1 MAGMDEN
8 KHLYVQAVKYNAT
21 TGPYQSLALP
31 WWVRTPKKL
40 VYEQRDRGS
49 IEPLICGEE
58 VFMRIADDLKAA
70 THSVDIITWGFD
82 PGMVLKRGFKA
93 EDGQRYGDLLLEL
106 ATRKKDPVMVRLLV
120 WFDDQLSQTL
130 MKNIPGYYGTRF
142 PAIGCS
148 SETGFYSEGHQKYN
162 ARWFEKICSGEV
174 PNICFHVRSIL
185 PEMLPRSLWGEE
197 VPSNVA
203 ATVTAR
209 FPTHHQKMLLVD
221 YEFPA
226 KAVGYV
232 MGHNSTT
239 DFWDTAAHIYR
250 DPRRETFYRGDPMSF
265 EEGPALNHGAGA
277 YLGTAYRPSQ
287 AELETKQQALEA
299 ALKRNAYV
307 AKPYQD
313 VSARVRGPVLYDLN
327 QNFCQGWSESTPPSS
342 YFTEKYWLVTKYLS
356 RGLHDVS
363 RSIQKL
369 VHRDPD
375 HDFAKRRDA
384 VQPDDFVLCGGQHSM
399 QLLRTQPM
407 HGEKTIKECYANL
420 NRQAHHYIFI
430 QNQYI
435 QYGAWAEHLK
445 TCVQNLRGGG
455 FLKPIY
461 VFILT
466 STPERDGMDIA
477 TYDVAQQ
484 LGQSAT
490 MKVLHEQAL
499 EKVRQ
504 GKREMPLTPKQ
515 LSKSGVNAVMGSLWT
530 CVQPRP
536 KPDEYEEIYIHA
548 KVAIV
553 DDAAFTIGSANLN
566 LRSMAIDS
574 ELNVLSQAKDVA
586 YKLRCD
592 LFTQCYGDPGPG
604 QFGNM
609 EDTFNDWQERMAK
622 NAQAIRSNDPLK
634 GQIVAF
640 HVDRKPGAP
649 LI

>member
-1 MAGMDEN
+1 MGRMNEN
-8 KHLYVQAVKYNAT
+8 AKLYEQTLSYSKTA
-21 TGPYQSLALP
+21 GPYQCLTLP
-31 WWVRTPKKL
+31 WWVQTPKP
-40 VYEQRDRGS
+40 VYFPRHRGS

-58 VFMRIADDLKAA
+58 VFSRIADDLKAA

-82 PGMVLKRGFKA
+82 PGMVLKRGFEAK
-93 EDGQRYGDLLLEL
+93 DGQRYGDLLMEI
-106 ATRKKDPVMVRLLV
+106 ATRKKDPVKVRLLV
-120 WFDDQLSQTL
+120 WYDDQVSQTL

-148 SETGFYSEGHQKYN
+148 SETGFYREGHQKYN
-162 ARWFEKICSGEV
+162 AEWFEKICAGEV
-174 PNICFHVRSIL
+174 PNICFHVRTIL
-185 PEMLPRSLWGEE
+185 PELFPRALAGED
-197 VPSNVA
+197 VPSSA
-203 ATVTAR
+203 AAQGTAR

-221 YEFPA
+221 YEQPA
-226 KAVGYV
+226 RAVGYV
-232 MGHNSTT
+232 MGHNSIT

-250 DPRRETFYRGDPMSF
+250 DPRRETFYRDDPMSF
-265 EEGPALNHGAGA
+265 NAGPTLDHGAGA
-277 YLGTAYRPSQ
+277 YLGTVYRPSE
-287 AELETKQQALEA
+287 AELETKQRALEA

-327 QNFCQGWSESTPPSS
+327 HNFCQAWDESTPPSS
-342 YFTEKYWLVTKYLS
+342 YFIEKYWLVTKYLS
-356 RGLHDVS
+356 RNLHKIS

-369 VHRDPD
+369 VHSDPD
-375 HDFAKRRDA
+375 HDFAKRRKA
-384 VQPDDFVLCGGQHSM
+384 VQPDAFILRGGEHST

-420 NRQAHHYIFI
+420 TRQTHHYIFI

-435 QYGAWAEHLK
+435 QYGTWAEHLK
-445 TCVQNLRGGG
+445 ICVQNLRKGG
-455 FLKPIY
+455 FKKPIY

-484 LGQSAT
+484 LGQSTT
-490 MKVLHEQAL
+490 MKIEHTQAMAQA
-499 EKVRQ
+499 KK
-504 GKREMPLTPKQ
+504 GKGKMPLTPEE
-515 LSKSGVNAVMGSLWT
+515 LAIDGINVVMGSLWT
-530 CVQPRP
+530 CAQPKP

-553 DDAAFTIGSANLN
+553 DDAAFTVGSANLN

-574 ELNVLSQAKDVA
+574 ELNILSQAKDVS

-592 LFTQCYGDPGPG
+592 LFLQCSGDPGPT
-604 QFGNM
+604 QFGDM
-609 EDTFNDWQERMAK
+609 EDTFDKWQKRMAA
-622 NAQAIRSNDPLK
+622 NAEAMKSNEPLLS
-634 GQIVAF
+634 QIVAF
-640 HVDRKPGAP
+640 HVNRKPGAP

>member
-1 MAGMDEN
+1 MGGMNEN
-8 KHLYVQAVKYNAT
+8 AKLYKQKLSYNKIS
-21 TGPYQSLALP
+21 GPYQCLTLP
-31 WWVRTPKKL
+31 WWVQTPKP
-40 VYEQRDRGS
+40 VYYPRHRGS

-58 VFMRIADDLKAA
+58 VFMRVADDLKVA
-70 THSVDIITWGFD
+70 TRSIDIITWGFD

-93 EDGQRYGDLLLEL
+93 QDGQRYGDLLLEL

-120 WFDDQLSQTL
+120 WYDDQVSQTL

-148 SETGFYSEGHQKYN
+148 SATGFYSEGHQKYN
-162 ARWFEKICSGEV
+162 AEWFEKICSGQV
-174 PNICFHVRSIL
+174 PNICFHVRAIL
-185 PEMLPRSLWGEE
+185 PKLFPLAILGED
-197 VPSNVA
+197 VPAHA
-203 ATVTAR
+203 AAQGTAR
-209 FPTHHQKMLLVD
+209 FPTHHQKMLLID
-221 YEFPA
+221 YELPA

-232 MGHNSTT
+232 MGHNSIT
-239 DFWDTAAHIYR
+239 DFWDTAAHIYQ
-250 DPRRETFYRGDPMSF
+250 DPRRETFYRDDPMSF
-265 EEGPALNHGAGA
+265 KAGPGLDHGAGA
-277 YLGTAYRPSQ
+277 NLGTADRPSE
-287 AELETKQQALEA
+287 AELETKRRALEHYH
-299 ALKRNAYV
+299 KHNAYV

-327 QNFCQGWSESTPPSS
+327 HNFCQGWSESTPPSS
-342 YFTEKYWLVTKYLS
+342 YFTEKYWLVTKYLA
-356 RGLHDVS
+356 RGLHDIS

-369 VHRDPD
+369 THSDPD
-375 HDFAKRRDA
+375 HDFAERRKA
-384 VQPDDFVLCGGQHSM
+384 VTPEALMLRGGQHSA

-420 NRQAHHYIFI
+420 TRQAHHYIFF

-435 QYGAWAEHLK
+435 QYGAWATHLNE
-445 TCVQNLRGGG
+445 CVQNLRKGG
-455 FLKPIY
+455 FKKPIY

-490 MKVLHEQAL
+490 MKVEHDEAELQAL
-499 EKVRQ
+499 Q
-504 GKREMPLTPKQ
+504 GKRAMPITPKQ
-515 LSKSGVNAVMGSLWT
+515 LAKSGINAVMGSLWT
-530 CVQPRP
+530 CVQPKP
-536 KPDEYEEIYIHA
+536 KPDEYEEIYIHS

-566 LRSMAIDS
+566 VRSMAIDS
-574 ELNVLSQAKDVA
+574 ELNILSEAKDVA

-592 LFTQCYGDPGPG
+592 MFSQCAGSPGPG
-604 QFGNM
+604 QF
-609 EDTFNDWQERMAK
+609 EDIGETFDEWKKKMHK
-622 NAQAIRSNDPLK
+622 NLQAMKAGEPLL

-640 HVDRKPGAP
+640 NVDRKPGAP

>member
-1 MAGMDEN
+1 MGGMNEN
-8 KHLYVQAVKYNAT
+8 AKLYEQTLSYSKTA
-21 TGPYQSLALP
+21 GPYQCLTLP
-31 WWVRTPKKL
+31 WWVKTPKPL
-40 VYEQRDRGS
+40 YFPRHRGS

-58 VFMRIADDLKAA
+58 VFLRIADDLKAA
-70 THSVDIITWGFD
+70 TRSVDIITWGFD
-82 PGMVLKRGFKA
+82 PGMVLKRGFEAK
-93 EDGQRYGDLLLEL
+93 DGQRYGDLLLEI
-106 ATRKKDPVMVRLLV
+106 ATRKKDPVKVRLLV
-120 WFDDQLSQTL
+120 WYDDQVSQTL

-148 SETGFYSEGHQKYN
+148 SATGFYREGHQTYN
-162 ARWFEKICSGEV
+162 AEWFEKICAGEV
-174 PNICFHVRSIL
+174 PNICFHVRTIL
-185 PEMLPRSLWGEE
+185 PELFPRALAGED
-197 VPSNVA
+197 VPSSA
-203 ATVTAR
+203 AAQGTAR

-221 YEFPA
+221 YEQPA
-226 KAVGYV
+226 RAVGYV
-232 MGHNSTT
+232 MGHNSIT

-250 DPRRETFYRGDPMSF
+250 DPRRETFYRDDPMSF
-265 EEGPALNHGAGA
+265 NAGPTLDHGAGA
-277 YLGTAYRPSQ
+277 YLGTAYRPSE
-287 AELETKQQALEA
+287 AELETKRRALEA

-327 QNFCQGWSESTPPSS
+327 HNFCQAWSESTPPSS
-342 YFTEKYWLVTKYLS
+342 YFTEKYWLITKYLS
-356 RGLHDVS
+356 RGLHNVS
-363 RSIQKL
+363 RSIQKF
-369 VHRDPD
+369 VHSDPD
-375 HDFAKRRDA
+375 HKFAKRRKA
-384 VQPDDFVLCGGQHSM
+384 IQPDAFILRGGEHST

-420 NRQAHHYIFI
+420 TRQAHHYIFI

-435 QYGAWAEHLK
+435 QYGTWAEHLK
-445 TCVQNLRGGG
+445 MCVQNLRKGG
-455 FLKPIY
+455 FNKPIY

-484 LGQSAT
+484 LGQSTT
-490 MKVLHEQAL
+490 MKVEHELAVEQAN
-499 EKVRQ
+499 KRK
-504 GKREMPLTPKQ
+504 GKMPLTPEQ
-515 LSKSGVNAVMGSLWT
+515 LSKSGINAVMGSLWT
-530 CVQPRP
+530 CAQPAP

-574 ELNVLSQAKDVA
+574 ELNILSQAKDVA

-592 LFTQCYGDPGPG
+592 LFTQCFGAPGPM
-604 QFGNM
+604 QFHDM
-609 EDTFNDWQERMAK
+609 LKTFNKWQERMTDNARAIK
-622 NAQAIRSNDPLK
+622 NNNPLL

>member
-1 MAGMDEN
+1 MGGMNEN
-8 KHLYVQAVKYNAT
+8 AKLYEQTLSYSKT
-21 TGPYQSLALP
+21 TGPYQCLTLP
-31 WWVRTPKKL
+31 WWVQTPRP
-40 VYEQRDRGS
+40 VYFPRHRGS

-58 VFMRIADDLKAA
+58 VFSRIADDIKAA

-82 PGMVLKRGFKA
+82 PGMVLKRGFEAK
-93 EDGQRYGDLLLEL
+93 DGQRYGDLLLEI
-106 ATRKKDPVMVRLLV
+106 ATRKKDPVKVRLLV
-120 WFDDQLSQTL
+120 WYDDQVSQTL

-148 SETGFYSEGHQKYN
+148 SATGFYREGHQKYN
-162 ARWFEKICSGEV
+162 AEWFEKICAGEV
-174 PNICFHVRSIL
+174 PNICFHVRTIL
-185 PEMLPRSLWGEE
+185 PELLPKALTGED
-197 VPSNVA
+197 VPASA
-203 ATVTAR
+203 AAQGTAR

-221 YEFPA
+221 YEQPA
-226 KAVGYV
+226 RAIGYV
-232 MGHNSTT
+232 MGHNSIT

-250 DPRRETFYRGDPMSF
+250 DPRRETFYLDDPMSF
-265 EEGPALNHGAGA
+265 KEGPSLDHGAGA
-277 YLGTAYRPSQ
+277 YLGTAYRPSE
-287 AELETKQQALEA
+287 AELESKQRALEA

-327 QNFCQGWSESTPPSS
+327 HNFCQAWSESTPPSS
-342 YFTEKYWLVTKYLS
+342 YFTEKYWLITKYLS
-356 RGLHDVS
+356 RGLHNIS

-369 VHRDPD
+369 VHSDPD
-375 HDFAKRRDA
+375 HDFAKRRKA
-384 VQPDDFVLCGGQHSM
+384 VQPEAFILRGGEHST

-420 NRQAHHYIFI
+420 TRQAHHYIFI

-445 TCVQNLRGGG
+445 LCVQNLRKGG
-455 FLKPIY
+455 FKKPIY

-484 LGQSAT
+484 LGQSTT
-490 MKVLHEQAL
+490 MKVEHEQAVA
-499 EKVRQ
+499 KAKQ
-504 GKREMPLTPKQ
+504 GKGKMPLRPED
-515 LSKSGVNAVMGSLWT
+515 LVIDGINVVMGSLWT
-530 CVQPRP
+530 CAQP
-536 KPDEYEEIYIHA
+536 KPKSDEYEEIYIHA
-548 KVAIV
+548 KVAVV

-574 ELNVLSQAKDVA
+574 ELNILSQAKDVA

-592 LFTQCYGDPGPG
+592 LFTQCFGDSGPG
-604 QFGNM
+604 QF
-609 EDTFNDWQERMAK
+609 EDMQNIFKDWQERMAD
-622 NAQAIRSNDPLK
+622 NARAMKSNHPLL
-634 GQIVAF
+634 GQIVSF

>member
-1 MAGMDEN
+1 MAGMDDN
-8 KHLYVQAVKYNAT
+8 KNLYEQTLSYSAT
-21 TGPYQSLALP
+21 TGPYQSLTLP
-31 WWVRTPKKL
+31 WWVKTPKP
-40 VYEQRDRGS
+40 VYYPRHRGS
-49 IEPLICGEE
+49 IEPLICGEA
-58 VFMRIADDLKAA
+58 VFAQIAVDLKAA

-93 EDGQRYGDLLLEL
+93 HEGQRYGDLLLEI
-106 ATRKKDPVMVRLLV
+106 ATRKTNPVVVRLLV
-120 WFDDQLSQTL
+120 WFDDQVSQTL

-148 SETGFYSEGHQKYN
+148 SETGFYREGHQTYN
-162 ARWFEKICSGEV
+162 AEWFDQINSGKV

-185 PEMLPRSLWGEE
+185 PEMQPKSLVGEDLPLGIGSQG
-197 VPSNVA
+197 
-203 ATVTAR
+203 TAR

-221 YEFPA
+221 YELPT

-232 MGHNSTT
+232 MGHNSIT

-250 DPRRETFYRGDPMSF
+250 DPRRETFYRADPMSF
-265 EEGPALNHGAGA
+265 KEGPALDPGAGA
-277 YLGTAYRPSQ
+277 YLGTVYTPSE
-287 AELETKQQALEA
+287 AELETKRRALEDY
-299 ALKRNAYV
+299 LKRNAYV

-313 VSARVRGPVLYDLN
+313 VSARIRGPALYDLN
-327 QNFCQGWSESTPPSS
+327 HNFCQAWDESTPPSS
-342 YFTEKYWLVTKYLS
+342 QFTEKYWLITKYLS
-356 RGLHDVS
+356 RGLHDIS
-363 RSIQKL
+363 RSVQKM
-369 VHRDPD
+369 VHSDPD
-375 HDFAKRRDA
+375 HDFADRRKAIKPDA
-384 VQPDDFVLCGGQHSM
+384 FILTGGQHSM

-420 NRQAHHYIFI
+420 TRQAHHYIFI

-435 QYGAWAEHLK
+435 QYGTWATHL
-445 TCVQNLRGGG
+445 TQCVQNLRKGG
-455 FLKPIY
+455 FAKPIY

-490 MKVLHEQAL
+490 MKVEHDEALEQAH
-499 EKVRQ
+499 KA
-504 GKREMPLTPKQ
+504 KRAPPLTANQ
-515 LSKSGVNAVMGSLWT
+515 LAKRGINALMGSLWT
-530 CVQPRP
+530 CVQPQP
-536 KPDEYEEIYIHA
+536 KRDEYEEIYIHA

-566 LRSMAIDS
+566 LRSMAVDS
-574 ELNVLSQAKDVA
+574 ELNILSQAKDVA

-592 LFTQCYGDPGPG
+592 LFSQCFGDPGPP
-604 QFGNM
+604 QFGDM
-609 EDTFNDWQERMAK
+609 EKTFYSWQVRLAD
-622 NAQAIRSNDPLK
+622 NARAVKQNEPLL

-640 HVDRKPGAP
+640 HVDRKPGMP